1 MRVRNLLAP
10 LKVFARTRY
19 ERVPDLVRL
28 LIQRPAI
35 LAAVGSYESALLVSG
50 RVEGR
55 IKALAELKTSS
66 LVGCPF

>member
-1 MRVRNLLAP
+1 MRLRDVLAP

-28 LIQRPAI
+28 LIRRPAI
-35 LAAVGSYESALLVSG
+35 LAAVGSYETALLVSG
-50 RVEGR
+50 RVDGR